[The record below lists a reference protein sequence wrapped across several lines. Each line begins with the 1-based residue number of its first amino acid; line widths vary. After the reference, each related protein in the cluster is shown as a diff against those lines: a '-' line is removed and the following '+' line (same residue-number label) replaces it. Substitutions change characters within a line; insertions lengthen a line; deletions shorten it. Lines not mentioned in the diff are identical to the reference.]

1 MKYIFE
7 NGGFIMYILL
17 FASILSLGIVLEKL
31 YYFFLYEKKI
41 RKITDSIENN
51 QINSVE
57 RLLHLLK
64 NENKKTSKTNY
75 LYLEEKAREFTLE
88 TMLKLDD
95 KLWILNL
102 IANLSTMMGLFG
114 TVTGMISAFNV
125 IAVAGTGDPKLLADG
140 ISKALITTAGGL
152 SVGMPTMVFAN
163 YFGRKSDETI
173 EKMEKATVEYLNK
186 LRSDEHEF

>member
-75 LYLEEKAREFTLE
+75 LYLEERAREFTLE

>member
-1 MKYIFE
+1 
-7 NGGFIMYILL
+7 
-17 FASILSLGIVLEKL
+17 
-31 YYFFLYEKKI
+31 
-41 RKITDSIENN
+41 
-51 QINSVE
+51 
-57 RLLHLLK
+57 
-64 NENKKTSKTNY
+64 
-75 LYLEEKAREFTLE
+75 
-88 TMLKLDD
+88 
-95 KLWILNL
+95 
-102 IANLSTMMGLFG
+102 MMGLFG

>member
-31 YYFFLYEKKI
+31 YYFFLYEKKP
-41 RKITDSIENN
+41 KKMSYPTENN
-51 QINSVE
+51 QNNSIE
-57 RLLHLLK
+57 RLLHLLT

-75 LYLEEKAREFTLE
+75 LYLEEKAREFTLD
-88 TMLKLDD
+88 TMLKLDN

>member
-1 MKYIFE
+1 MKAIFE
-7 NGGFIMYILL
+7 GGGFIMYILL
-17 FASILSLGIVLEKL
+17 FASILALGIVLEKFY
-31 YYFFLYEKKI
+31 YYFKYEKKSKNSLGI
-41 RKITDSIENN
+41 SKGFNNSIE
-51 QINSVE
+51 
-57 RLLHLLK
+57 RLISLLEK
-64 NENKKTSKTNY
+64 ENKKSSKTNY
-75 LYLEEKAREFTLE
+75 LYLEEKAREFTLD
-88 TMLKLDD
+88 TMLKLDN

-163 YFGRKSDETI
+163 YFGRKSDEAI
-173 EKMEKATVEYLNK
+173 EKMEKAAVTYLNK
-186 LRSDEHEF
+186 LRSDEHEL